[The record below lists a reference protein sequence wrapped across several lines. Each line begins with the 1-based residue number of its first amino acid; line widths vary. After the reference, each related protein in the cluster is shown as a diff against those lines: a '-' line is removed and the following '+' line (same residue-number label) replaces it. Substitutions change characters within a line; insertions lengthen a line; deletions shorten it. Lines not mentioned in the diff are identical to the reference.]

1 MNRAARVFLCAGML
15 LVVACGGE
23 QGAESG
29 EQVAPPSDPTQEQG
43 AESGERTAPPSDPT
57 QEQGAES
64 GERTAPSTTG
74 GQRPV
79 ETLSGRILETG
90 PEPGA
95 VTLQLDDST
104 SINLVGDLQSELH
117 NLSGATV
124 SVEGRRGTEH
134 PTLGTF
140 DVYRYWITSID
151 GVRPEVGIFES
162 YETSWFLLV
171 GDTPVA
177 LADVPDDLKT
187 RDGALIWII
196 GERTPT
202 RLRVQ
207 SYGVIKPK

>member
-23 QGAESG
+23 QGAGSG
-29 EQVAPPSDPTQEQG
+29 EQAAPPSDPTQEQG
-43 AESGERTAPPSDPT
+43 AESGERTTPPPT
-57 QEQGAES
+57 QAE
-64 GERTAPSTTG
+64 
-74 GQRPV
+74 RPV

-90 PEPGA
+90 PDPGVA

-104 SINLVGDLQSELH
+104 SINLVGDLESELH

-124 SVEGRRGTEH
+124 SVEGRRSTEH

-151 GVRPEVGIFES
+151 GVKPEVGIFES
-162 YETSWFLLV
+162 YETEWFLLV

-177 LADVPDDLKT
+177 LANVPDDLKT

-207 SYGVIKPK
+207 RYGIIKPK